1 MPNIREYAGANFIK
15 FDDLQDGPLEEQI
28 AAVNQENGQFGKRL
42 VLAFETGR
50 QLSLNKTSVTGL
62 MLDLGPDSDDWI
74 GHTVEVYAGQI
85 KYQGVMKDAVRVR
98 VTGLDKS
105 EPEPRRALVERSPA
119 KPVDAQSG
127 GGVRR
132 SGANMDDEIPFAP
145 ERR

>member
-1 MPNIREYAGANFIK
+1 M
-15 FDDLQDGPLEEQI
+15 
-28 AAVNQENGQFGKRL
+28 
-42 VLAFETGR
+42 VLAFESGR

-74 GHTVEVYAGQI
+74 GHTIEVYAGQI

-105 EPEPRRALVERSPA
+105 EPEPRRTLVERSPA
-119 KPVDAQSG
+119 QPADLKSG

-132 SGANMDDEIPFAP
+132 SSADMDDEIPFAP
-145 ERR
+145 EWR

>member
-1 MPNIREYAGANFIK
+1 MVNVKDYAGATFIK

-85 KYQGVMKDAVRVR
+85 KYQGAMKDAIRVR
-98 VTGLDKS
+98 VVGVDKP
-105 EPEPRRALVERSPA
+105 EPEPRKALVERSPA
-119 KPVDAQSG
+119 KPTDLRSG
-127 GGVRR
+127 GG
-132 SGANMDDEIPFAP
+132 GGMDDEIPFAP
-145 ERR
+145 EWR